1 MTAFP
6 GSAPACDFLKMKEG
20 DTCVGQ
26 WKEIHAVLHP
36 AQECAGYAAVKRK
49 LVKNYDTKE
58 KAQKTMNNSVLPFVL
73 GPNGVP
79 YLIDAHHTT
88 SALHASGFHN
98 VQVTLKKVCD
108 WSDMDHRSFYS
119 NMMDANFMM
128 PLMAK
133 VSQSSGAN
141 ELPVRIP
148 LDRVAEVIPSTISE
162 LKDDPWRSLGALV
175 RKVKDT
181 RECKALGLHDDK
193 NCFRGYHRE
202 CNDDNSMTPFFE
214 FRWAYF
220 MNDAFVRGCDTG
232 NSLWDDASDC
242 KKFQEAYTRLNM
254 NSEKEDKRDSKAW
267 KEAARL
273 LVPLCRGRKAG
284 DYVLPT
290 SLGKPMGGTKLPGYR
305 QGVNTP
311 MPAKDPKCAP
321 PVCAVPSCD
330 KAC

>member
-1 MTAFP
+1 MTTFP

-26 WKEIHAVLHP
+26 WKQIHAVLHP

-49 LVKNYDTKE
+49 LAKNYNTEDQ
-58 KAQKTMNNSVLPFVL
+58 AQNTMNSSVLPFVL
-73 GPNGVP
+73 GPNSVP
-79 YLIDAHHTT
+79 YLVDAHHST

-98 VQVTLKKVCD
+98 VQVTMKKVCD

-128 PLMAK
+128 PLMLA
-133 VSQSSGAN
+133 ATN

-148 LDRVAEVIPSTISE
+148 LDRVPAVIPNTISE

-175 RKVKDT
+175 RKVNDQS
-181 RECKALGLHDDK
+181 RCNALGLNDDK

-220 MNDAFVRGCDTG
+220 MNDAFTRGCNDKDD
-232 NSLWDDASDC
+232 SLWDKASDC
-242 KKFQEAYTRLNM
+242 KQFQEVYTQLTQNGR
-254 NSEKEDKRDSKAW
+254 KEDKHDSKAW

-290 SLGKPMGGTKLPGYR
+290 SLGKPIGGTQLPGYR
-305 QGVNTP
+305 QGMNTP
-311 MPAKDPKCAP
+311 MSSTDPKCAS
-321 PVCAVPSCD
+321 PVCPTAPSCD